1 MPACGWSSIILRK
14 SVSYSL
20 PTLDEINAARK
31 TIANAAIRT
40 PLVRLNVDDAP
51 AEIYLK
57 LENLQPIGSFKI
69 RGAAN
74 AMGRMSPE
82 MLARG
87 VLTASAGNMAQGVAW
102 RARELGI
109 PCTVVAPE
117 TAPDTK
123 INAIERL
130 GGSVIKVPFEDWWRA
145 FEERAFPGV
154 DATFIHA
161 FDDLNVMAGNGT
173 IALEIVEDLP
183 EFDAIV
189 IPWGG
194 GGLTCGIA
202 SALRALS
209 ANDTATSK
217 STDAKGT
224 SSKGTNAKGMN
235 AKDTIS
241 SKCKIYAAE
250 EATAAPLTAS
260 LAAGSPQPVDYQ
272 PSFVDGIG
280 ARLVFPQMLDRAK
293 NLIDGS
299 LVANLDEVA
308 SALRLLA
315 ERNHIIAEGAGAC
328 PVACALSG
336 KAGGGKVVCIVS
348 GGNIDPGTLCRI
360 LTAKL

>member
-1 MPACGWSSIILRK
+1 MPACGLNSITLAEPPSRMLP
-14 SVSYSL
+14 SL
-20 PTLDEINAARK
+20 TQINDARRM
-31 TIANAAIRT
+31 IADAAIRT
-40 PLVRLNVDDAP
+40 PLVRLNVSDAP

-74 AMGRMSPE
+74 AMGHTDPQL
-82 MLARG
+82 LARG

-117 TAPDTK
+117 TAPETK
-123 INAIERL
+123 VKAVERL
-130 GGSVIKVPFEDWWRA
+130 GGTVIKVPFEDWWRA

-154 DATFIHA
+154 EATFIHA

-183 EFDAIV
+183 EFDAVV

-202 SALRALS
+202 SALRAL
-209 ANDTATSK
+209 N
-217 STDAKGT
+217 
-224 SSKGTNAKGMN
+224 
-235 AKDTIS
+235 
-241 SKCKIYAAE
+241 SKCRIYAAE
-250 EATAAPLTAS
+250 VATAAPLAAS
-260 LAAGSPQPVDYQ
+260 LAAGAPQAVDYQ

-293 NLIDGS
+293 ELIEGS
-299 LVANLDEVA
+299 LVADIDSVA
-308 SALRLLA
+308 SALRLMV
-315 ERNHIIAEGAGAC
+315 ERNHIVAEGAGAC

-348 GGNIDPGTLCRI
+348 GGNIDPTTLCGI
-360 LTAKL
+360 LTAHRQS